1 MRHLAGRNDTIT
13 GLRGLLASSVVLYHV
28 YTGAVDDGIL
38 KADYIP
44 RIGEMVGPLAVCLFF
59 VISGYLIPQSLVRH
73 GSIRKFA
80 IDRALRI
87 YPVFLI
93 IHLLIFAIGPVIG
106 YKWFQGITAP
116 EYILHFV
123 SNLLFLPGVF
133 DLPIAQ
139 IVAWSLSYEAAFYL
153 IMGAGY
159 YILKGKGWRYALLP
173 IPLAASAW
181 LIWKD
186 PAFLFFVAG
195 ILLGIGKLPARL
207 PQFTRLD
214 GLAALVF
221 ACLLYDPDFIY
232 GSLICAFVFFHTVA
246 RQYGYLS
253 AFLRTRPFIWL
264 GNISYSLYL
273 WHTFVMFPVK
283 RIVIALDLPNEWI
296 GLAAFGIV
304 SVAGSLLVS
313 HFSYHWIEVKFTR
326 LVRQRIR
333 SSAGAQTAHAHAVRR

>member
-1 MRHLAGRNDTIT
+1 MRHLSERNDTIT

-28 YTGAVDDGIL
+28 YTGAMDDGIL

-44 RIGEMVGPLAVCLFF
+44 RISEMVGPMAVYLFF
-59 VISGYLIPQSLVRH
+59 VISGFLIPQSLMRH
-73 GSIRKFA
+73 GSIRRFA
-80 IDRALRI
+80 IDRVLRI
-87 YPVFLI
+87 YPVFLV
-93 IHLLIFAIGPVIG
+93 IHLLVFAAGPMIG
-106 YKWFQGITAP
+106 YKWFQGISAP

-123 SNLLFLPGVF
+123 SNLLLLPGIF

-153 IMGAGY
+153 IMGTGY
-159 YILKGKGWRYALLP
+159 YILSRKGWRYALLP
-173 IPLAASAW
+173 VPLAAAAW

-195 ILLGIGKLPARL
+195 ILLGIGKSPARL
-207 PQFTRLD
+207 PQLTRLD

-221 ACLLYDPDFIY
+221 TCILFDPDFIY

-253 AFLRTRPFIWL
+253 ALLRTRPFIWL

-283 RIVIALDLPNEWI
+283 RIVVALDLPAEWI
-296 GLAAFGIV
+296 GVAAFGVV
-304 SVAGSLLVS
+304 SIAGSLLVS
-313 HFSYHWIEVKFTR
+313 HYSYQWIEMKFTR
-326 LVRQRIR
+326 FVRRRIR
-333 SSAGAQTAHAHAVRR
+333 STVEAQTARAVQG